1 MAAIETVVSE
11 TDIFASPTDNFNII
25 TLDHLLKNNAFVG
38 NTAYLDNGIDFAGSE
53 VLEGVK
59 VDSIKPLN
67 LFASFP
73 LALVSG

>member
-1 MAAIETVVSE
+1 MHGLLQVAAIETVVSE

-25 TLDHLLKNNAFVG
+25 TLDHL
-38 NTAYLDNGIDFAGSE
+38 DNEIDFGGSE

-67 LFASFP
+67 LFASSP
-73 LALVSG
+73 LAPVSG